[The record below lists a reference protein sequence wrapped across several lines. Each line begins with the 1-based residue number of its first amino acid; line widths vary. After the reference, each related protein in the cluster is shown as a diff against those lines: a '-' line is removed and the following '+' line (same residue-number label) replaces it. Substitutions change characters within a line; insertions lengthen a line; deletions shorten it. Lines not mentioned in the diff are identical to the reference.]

1 MLTLTTTTSQRE
13 ELKDITGLINQ
24 VLSQN
29 NWQNGIL
36 IVFSPHTTAG
46 ITINE
51 GADPAVSRD
60 ILVTLTR
67 LIPKQGDYLHLEG
80 NSDAHL
86 KTSLIGSSVQ
96 VIVED
101 KTLSLGTWQKVFLAE
116 FDGPR
121 KRKIW
126 LKFLSG

>member
-1 MLTLTTTTSQRE
+1 VLTLTTTTSQRE

-67 LIPKQGDYLHLEG
+67 LIPQQGDYLHLEG

>member
-1 MLTLTTTTSQRE
+1 LISLTTNTSQRE
-13 ELKDITGLINQ
+13 ELKDITSLIEQ
-24 VLSQN
+24 VLIQN
-29 NWQNGIL
+29 NWQNGVL

-46 ITINE
+46 ITLNE

-96 VIVED
+96 IIVENGS
-101 KTLSLGTWQKVFLAE
+101 LSLGTWQKVFLAE

-126 LKFLSG
+126 LKFLSA

>member
-1 MLTLTTTTSQRE
+1 MISLTTNTSQRE
-13 ELKDITGLINQ
+13 ELKDITSLIEQ
-24 VLSQN
+24 VLIQN
-29 NWQNGIL
+29 NWQNGVL

-46 ITINE
+46 ITLNE
-51 GADPAVSRD
+51 GADPTVSRD
-60 ILVTLTR
+60 ILTSLKR

-96 VIVED
+96 IIVENGS
-101 KTLSLGTWQKVFLAE
+101 LSLGTWQKVFLAE

-126 LKFLSG
+126 LKFLSA